1 VSESSPPVAQGGRSL
16 GLVACTSLVIGN
28 MVGSSFL
35 MAPAALARYGALS
48 IVVWLISALGAI
60 CLGLVFS
67 RLARIAPATGGP
79 YAWSRMAYGDFAG
92 FLIAFGY
99 WISIWTSLPA
109 IAAAFVGYFQGLV
122 PSLAGPTSTIAIA
135 LAAIWGVTL
144 VNVRGIREAAALQVV
159 TTIAKFLPFL
169 AISLFGL
176 LRISGRHFVPF
187 NPTGEPLLPAIAAAA
202 PITMFAFM
210 GLESATIPAGDVR
223 DPARTIPRATVLGIL
238 LSSALYILGTVV
250 VLGVVPP
257 EQLAAT
263 NAPFADAAGLMWGGW
278 AYDMVAV
285 AAIVSTLGTL
295 NGWTLLAG
303 QIPMAAAWDRLMPS
317 AFGRKSARGVPRFAL
332 IVSACLASA
341 LVIVAVS
348 GSASLTRFYAV
359 VVGLSTLM
367 ALIPYVFCT
376 LVEPL
381 LGARIKLKAAYV
393 VPACIAFVFSLGTI
407 YGVGAQ
413 GVMLGFLLLLCG
425 LPLYV
430 LLRRERTS

>member
-1 VSESSPPVAQGGRSL
+1 
-16 GLVACTSLVIGN
+16 
-28 MVGSSFL
+28 

-60 CLGLVFS
+60 CLGLIFS

-79 YAWSRMAYGDFAG
+79 YAWSRMGYGDFAG

-109 IAAAFVGYFQGLV
+109 IAAAFVGYLQALV
-122 PSLAGPTSTIAIA
+122 PPLAGPTSTIVIA
-135 LAAIWGVTL
+135 LAAIWAVAF
-144 VNVRGIREAAALQVV
+144 VNIRGIREAAALQIV

-169 AISLFGL
+169 AISLLGL
-176 LRISGRHFVPF
+176 LRISGRHFVPL
-187 NPTGEPLLPAIAAAA
+187 NPTGDPLLPAIAAAA

-210 GLESATIPAGDVR
+210 GLESATIPTGDVR
-223 DPARTIPRATVLGIL
+223 DPARTIPRATILGIL
-238 LSSALYILGTVV
+238 LASALYILGTVV
-250 VLGVVPP
+250 VIGVVPA
-257 EQLAAT
+257 ERLAAT
-263 NAPFADAAGLMWGGW
+263 NAPFADAAGLLWGGW

-295 NGWTLLAG
+295 SGWTLLAG
-303 QIPMAAAWDRLMPS
+303 QIPMAAAWDRLMPA
-317 AFGRKSARGVPRFAL
+317 AFGRKSGRGVPRFAL
-332 IVSACLASA
+332 IVSACLASV
-341 LVIVAVS
+341 LTIVASS
-348 GSASLTRFYAV
+348 GSESLTRFYAI

-376 LVEPL
+376 LAEPL
-381 LGARIKLKAAYV
+381 LGTQRTTAQEAPVRPKRIKLSAAYV
-393 VPACIAFVFSLGTI
+393 VPACGAFVFSLGTI
-407 YGVGAQ
+407 YGVGAE

-430 LLRRERTS
+430 LLRRERSR